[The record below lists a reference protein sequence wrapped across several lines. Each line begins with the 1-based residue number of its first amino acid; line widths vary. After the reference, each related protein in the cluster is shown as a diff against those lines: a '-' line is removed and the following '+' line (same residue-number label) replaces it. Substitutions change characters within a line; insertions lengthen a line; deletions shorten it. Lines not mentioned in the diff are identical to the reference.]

1 MDCPSLNLEAL
12 YAIERKQK
20 AQFVMRLSEAYRT
33 SVLEVEDI
41 RYFDLGDTELVR
53 IRYTYGDEEFI
64 NVSIDSIA
72 CIGKEIATQLHTGD
86 AFGLIRDTARCQELV
101 REKLREK
108 WRDKWKSESK

>member
-1 MDCPSLNLEAL
+1 MDCPNLNLDAL
-12 YAIERKQK
+12 FAIERKQK

-33 SVLEVEDI
+33 TALEIEDI
-41 RYFDLGDTELVR
+41 RYFDLDDLELVR

-64 NVSIDSIA
+64 NVSADSIG

-86 AFGLIRDTARCQELV
+86 AFGLIHDTARCQELV

-108 WRDKWKSESK
+108 WRDKWKSESE